1 MLVQVRLAVAL
12 LAGFLFTGCDLLT
25 DSTPRPWSGY
35 AWHRDKNRL
44 EYWFV
49 TYETQRDCIEAMRYR
64 VRNPPQNAWY
74 SEPVDC
80 AYHGNNWTDSQGPTQ
95 NERGPLLRLTVQG
108 TRLSCLKKTLAPP
121 IKRGIFFIE
130 GQPGPRPSHRLIRKT
145 AIPSGPPVCGGS
157 RRAIQGPL
165 SEPAEDNAP

>member
-74 SEPVDC
+74 SEPVDG
-80 AYHGNNWTDSQGPTQ
+80 AYHGNNYFRVWIINSLSATSAHFECVVRNTQAEVAKMGISYGPI
-95 NERGPLLRLTVQG
+95 
-108 TRLSCLKKTLAPP
+108 LK
-121 IKRGIFFIE
+121 
-130 GQPGPRPSHRLIRKT
+130 GQPRTSADHYC
-145 AIPSGPPVCGGS
+145 V
-157 RRAIQGPL
+157 
-165 SEPAEDNAP
+165 